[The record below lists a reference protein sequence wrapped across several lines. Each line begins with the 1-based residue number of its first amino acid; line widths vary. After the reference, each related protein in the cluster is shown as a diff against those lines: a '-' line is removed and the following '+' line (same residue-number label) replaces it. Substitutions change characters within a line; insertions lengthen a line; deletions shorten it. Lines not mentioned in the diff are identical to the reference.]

1 MRVRAGVG
9 AEESKRFLEV
19 SYDHGVAVGDAAA
32 LERLVKAGD
41 MVYWDDPKVRGIRGV
56 AVTLGINVCKTEYYI
71 SPCKQGVGEMAIDDI
86 LALRVFFQQ
95 RLAVSQYVVGIGAN
109 FVSGLP
115 GGSRVA
121 GSVLGKVVKVKY
133 LGLLEVGVDAQ
144 YIGLVSSDLSDKEQ
158 FVIDKVEH
166 QVVQACAGAAQ
177 TVYVGEESSYGA
189 LA

>member
-1 MRVRAGVG
+1 M
-9 AEESKRFLEV
+9 EK
-19 SYDHGVAVGDAAA
+19 
-32 LERLVKAGD
+32 
-41 MVYWDDPKVRGIRGV
+41 
-56 AVTLGINVCKTEYYI
+56 
-71 SPCKQGVGEMAIDDI
+71 
-86 LALRVFFQQ
+86 
-95 RLAVSQYVVGIGAN
+95 YVVGIGAN

-115 GGSRVA
+115 GGYRVA